1 MITFIARIRVKP
13 ECAEAYE
20 ELMERVVE
28 MTHANEP
35 GIPYYEYA
43 RSVDEPNTYVVV
55 EVYAD
60 VAAQA
65 AHMASPWVT
74 ESLPNAMQM
83 MDGHPDIRQYVTPG
97 AEPVRSRRVS
107 SAEPGQG
114 I

>member
-13 ECAEAYE
+13 ECADAYE
-20 ELMERVVE
+20 ALMKRVVE
-28 MTHANEP
+28 STHANETRV
-35 GIPYYEYA
+35 PYYEYA
-43 RSVDEPNTYVVV
+43 KSVDEPNTYVVV

-74 ESLPNAMQM
+74 ESLPSAMQM
-83 MDGHPDIRQYVTPG
+83 MDGSPDIRQYVTPG
-97 AEPVRSRRVS
+97 AEPVRFRRLS
-107 SAEPGQG
+107 NAEPGES